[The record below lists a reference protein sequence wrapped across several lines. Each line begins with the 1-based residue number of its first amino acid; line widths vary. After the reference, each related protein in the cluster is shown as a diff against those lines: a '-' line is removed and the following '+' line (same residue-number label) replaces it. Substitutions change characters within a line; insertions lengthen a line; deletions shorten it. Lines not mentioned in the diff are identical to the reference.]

1 MRREPARIWPLWLS
15 ISEASR
21 ALGIERKI
29 LYAWVRQGMP
39 IYKCGVR
46 RKVLTEDLVKF
57 IRINLRTV
65 EPKS

>member
-1 MRREPARIWPLWLS
+1 MREVRLWPIWLS

-29 LYAWVRQGMP
+29 LYGWVAQGMP

-46 RKVLTEDLVKF
+46 RKVLVEDLVKF
-57 IRINLRTV
+57 IRANLKTAERT
-65 EPKS
+65 P

>member
-1 MRREPARIWPLWLS
+1 MREQRLWPIWLS

-21 ALGIERKI
+21 SLGIDRKI

-39 IYKCGVR
+39 VYKCGVR

-57 IRINLRTV
+57 IRINLKTV
-65 EPKS
+65 ESPR